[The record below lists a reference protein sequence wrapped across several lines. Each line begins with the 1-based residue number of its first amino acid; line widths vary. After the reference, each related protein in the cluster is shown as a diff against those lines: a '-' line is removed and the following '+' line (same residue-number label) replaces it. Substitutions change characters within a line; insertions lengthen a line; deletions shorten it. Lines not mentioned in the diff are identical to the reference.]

1 MFRVLVSDKIDE
13 LGLAPLLTNDQIEV
27 VQKNVAE
34 VDDLD
39 SYDAILVRSATKVTA
54 EVIEKMPRLKIIGR
68 AGVGVDN
75 IDLAAA
81 TAKGINVVNAPW
93 GNIVSTAEHTFAM
106 MMALVRSIPQA
117 HNSLKNHEWKRS
129 SFLGTELMGK
139 TLGLIGFGRV
149 GTELAKRAVAFEMN
163 VLAYSRSI
171 TPERAEKY
179 GAKAATFEDILRES
193 DIISVHTG
201 LTDQTRGL
209 LNAESLAKTKKG
221 VLIINCA
228 RGGIVDEKALQELLA
243 SGHVAGAALD
253 VYSQEPPTDFSL
265 IDMDNVIV
273 TPHIAASTKEAQL
286 NVAVMVAEEVLNF
299 AQGKPVQNSVNFP

>member
-129 SFLGTELMGK
+129 SFLGTELKGK

-179 GAKAATFEDILRES
+179 GAKAATFEDILRRATS
-193 DIISVHTG
+193 YRSIP
-201 LTDQTRGL
+201 
-209 LNAESLAKTKKG
+209 A
-221 VLIINCA
+221 
-228 RGGIVDEKALQELLA
+228 
-243 SGHVAGAALD
+243 
-253 VYSQEPPTDFSL
+253 
-265 IDMDNVIV
+265 
-273 TPHIAASTKEAQL
+273 
-286 NVAVMVAEEVLNF
+286 
-299 AQGKPVQNSVNFP
+299 